1 METRAPG
8 TSRRLPPHRTC
19 GPAAPPGPKMPQG
32 NAHGEDSARF
42 CPGSHG
48 VGCQRFSKLGEIPT
62 LPLCCLRERAERGG
76 GGGRAA
82 ARSQR
87 KLEDGNGSCWLF
99 RATSSCKSLVW
110 RCPRSLLST
119 HQEPKHLTPNPAL
132 SSTPNSRRW
141 HSQVDKSMEFQWIKY
156 RQGWSCGAGH
166 DTGTRKGQCLTCART
181 SDSKLG
187 LK

>member
-1 METRAPG
+1 MNQPADNSLAAPQRGPSPAKVGGEMETRAPG

-42 CPGSHG
+42 CPGSHR

-82 ARSQR
+82 ARSRR

-132 SSTPNSRRW
+132 SSRLQTQGDGIPRWINPRNS
-141 HSQVDKSMEFQWIKY
+141 S
-156 RQGWSCGAGH
+156 G
-166 DTGTRKGQCLTCART
+166 
-181 SDSKLG
+181 
-187 LK
+187 